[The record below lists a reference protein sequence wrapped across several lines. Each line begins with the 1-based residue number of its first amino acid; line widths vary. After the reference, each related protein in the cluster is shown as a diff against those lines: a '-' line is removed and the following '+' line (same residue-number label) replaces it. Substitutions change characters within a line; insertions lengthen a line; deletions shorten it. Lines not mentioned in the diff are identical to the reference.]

1 MMEELTR
8 LTEAEWNIMLLLWE
22 NPPQTLMQLTRALE
36 NETGWTKHTVLALL
50 KRMQEKGTVRVE
62 DNGRTKLFY
71 PAVPKEQVAREQTDT
86 LMKRL
91 FGGKALLMV
100 SNVVERG
107 EMTAQELDT
116 LSALIEKARKGQE
129 DESHEG

>member
-1 MMEELTR
+1 MEELTR

-36 NETGWTKHTVLALL
+36 SETQWTKHTVLALL
-50 KRMQEKGTVRVE
+50 KRMMEKGTVRAE
-62 DNGRTKLFY
+62 ESGRTKLFY
-71 PAVPKEQVAREQTDT
+71 PNVPKEQVTREQTDM

-100 SNVVERG
+100 SNVLESGKLSDR
-107 EMTAQELDT
+107 ELDE
-116 LSALIEKARKGQE
+116 LSALIAQARRKE
-129 DESHEG
+129 